1 MIREINFQLEPMEI
15 GEIRPL
21 SVSGD
26 APFQVGVSCFVREP
40 RPPGYRPCPHCVVRS
55 ISENETMDIEVS
67 EEFWENRQGN
77 LEIKVTD
84 RKGDSRILK
93 LQVNSRESGTQ
104 RGAVAGY

>member
-15 GEIRPL
+15 GEIRSL

-55 ISENETMDIEVS
+55 ISENETIDIEAS
-67 EEFWENRQGN
+67 REFWEDRQGH

-84 RKGDSRILK
+84 QKGDSRTLR
-93 LQVNSRESGTQ
+93 LQVNSRETGTQ
-104 RGAVAGY
+104 LSAMAGH